1 MFTKMGNKFPNR
13 GQRYAAAL
21 SDALN
26 RELGQ
31 SHRAIKTLRQWTD
44 ADERTVKHWLAGTHG
59 PSGAHLITLVQHS
72 DTVLE
77 TILNLA
83 QRRSTRAM
91 MTLPVLRDRLIET
104 LALLD
109 ACLLEEP
116 PAASI
121 AQGETNRAP

>member
-1 MFTKMGNKFPNR
+1 MFTKMGNKFPSN
-13 GQRYAAAL
+13 GQSYAAAL

-91 MTLPVLRDRLIET
+91 MALPVLRDRLIET

-109 ACLLEEP
+109 ACGLDELT
-116 PAASI
+116 AST
-121 AQGETNRAP
+121 AQDENNEAG

>member
-1 MFTKMGNKFPNR
+1 MFTKMGNKFPNS
-13 GQRYAAAL
+13 GQLYAAAL

-83 QRRSTRAM
+83 QRRSTRALM
-91 MTLPVLRDRLIET
+91 ALPVLRDRLIET

-109 ACLLEEP
+109 ACVLDELA
-116 PAASI
+116 AAST
-121 AQGETNRAP
+121 AQDENNEAR

>member
-1 MFTKMGNKFPNR
+1 MFTKIGNKFPNS
-13 GQRYAAAL
+13 GQCYAAAL
-21 SDALN
+21 SAALN

-77 TILNLA
+77 TILDLA
-83 QRRSTRAM
+83 QRRTARAM
-91 MTLPVLRDRLIET
+91 MSLPLLRRRLIET
-104 LALLD
+104 LALLE
-109 ACLLEEP
+109 ACGLDEL
-116 PAASI
+116 PAAPTVDDGNNK
-121 AQGETNRAP
+121 AG

>member
-1 MFTKMGNKFPNR
+1 MFTKMGNKFPNS
-13 GQRYAAAL
+13 GQLYAAAL

-83 QRRSTRAM
+83 QRRSTRALM
-91 MTLPVLRDRLIET
+91 ALPVLRYRLIET

-109 ACLLEEP
+109 ACVLDELA
-116 PAASI
+116 AAST
-121 AQGETNRAP
+121 AQDENNEAR

>member
-1 MFTKMGNKFPNR
+1 MFTKMGNKFPNS
-13 GQRYAAAL
+13 GQLYAAAL

-83 QRRSTRAM
+83 QRRSTRALM
-91 MTLPVLRDRLIET
+91 ALPVLRDRLIET

-109 ACLLEEP
+109 ACVLDEL
-116 PAASI
+116 PAAST
-121 AQGETNRAP
+121 AQDENNEAG

>member
-1 MFTKMGNKFPNR
+1 MFTKMGNKFPNHS
-13 GQRYAAAL
+13 QHYAAAL
-21 SDALN
+21 SDALH

-72 DTVLE
+72 DSVLE
-77 TILNLA
+77 TILHLA

-91 MTLPVLRDRLIET
+91 MALPVLREKLIET

-109 ACLLEEP
+109 ACVLDEL
-116 PAASI
+116 AATST
-121 AQGETNRAP
+121 AQGEPNREP

>member
-1 MFTKMGNKFPNR
+1 MFTKMGNKFPHP
-13 GQRYAAAL
+13 GQHYAAAL
-21 SDALN
+21 SDALH

-77 TILNLA
+77 TILHLA

-91 MTLPVLRDRLIET
+91 MSLPVLRERLVET
-104 LALLD
+104 LELLD
-109 ACLLEEP
+109 ACLLDEL
-116 PAASI
+116 AAAPI
-121 AQGETNRAP
+121 IQGEGNREP